1 MGDDTLETGES
12 MEVQSDT
19 ETDTASDDVG
29 VGSAGEPVAQSEDLL
44 EHLPEV
50 PAETASGSPEADAEV
65 PASLSPDRVEELVE
79 AVLSSDRV
87 TGLLDSFEYTLSSM
101 ADMVAASAASAEER
115 EEREELEPIVVV
127 KADELLDRL
136 EARQAETAEAAQEAA
151 QASVKSSLMGG
162 QTVVASSSA
171 AVRGGEILVPE
182 SGEVAVIDVIAE
194 LVQAIYDHFTED
206 DSDNL
211 SGIRQTLTEIK
222 ESVEPHPLMD
232 TPFEDYTVTEGLL
245 LVAVLWFIVVSP
257 CIKMLKGGFSWLN

>member
-44 EHLPEV
+44 EQLPEV
-50 PAETASGSPEADAEV
+50 PAETTSGSPEGDAEV

-136 EARQAETAEAAQEAA
+136 EARQAESAAAA
-151 QASVKSSLMGG
+151 QASVKSTPMGG
-162 QTVVASSSA
+162 QTVAAASPTA
-171 AVRGGEILVPE
+171 TRGGEILVPE
-182 SGEVAVIDVIAE
+182 EGEAAVIDLIAE
-194 LVQAIYDHFTED
+194 LVQAIYDHFTGD
-206 DSDNL
+206 DDENL
-211 SGIRQTLTEIK
+211 SDISQTLEEIK
-222 ESVEPHPLMD
+222 ASVEPHPLMD
-232 TPFEDYTVTEGLL
+232 TPFADYTVTEGLL
-245 LVAVLWFIVVSP
+245 LVAVLWFAVLNP
-257 CIKMLKGGFSWLN
+257 CLKMLKGGFSWLN